1 MFNKIVSTA
10 VVSLAALQAVSAQTF
25 TDCNPLKKTCP
36 PNPALGKEKVSCGLT
51 KSACSALETLP
62 GTEIKYDS
70 KGAHFTI
77 EKETNAPTVASKKF
91 IFFGR
96 VDVEVQAA
104 EGQGI
109 VTSIVLQSDDLDEID
124 WEWLG
129 GDTQQV
135 QTNYFSKGDTTVYDR
150 GGFHDV
156 SDPLTTYHKYSIE
169 WTKDAV
175 NWLIDDNNVRT
186 LKASSVKGFPE
197 TPMQVKLGTWCAG
210 GKDTPKG
217 TVDWAGGYTDF
228 SKAPFNAYYKSLSIV
243 DYAGGDSATSKSV
256 KEYVWSDNS
265 GDWESIE
272 VKTGTGSDDDSEDT
286 ETTSAADKAT
296 TKTAPASGAKTQT
309 QSTKDE
315 SESQDASTAAVSPSA
330 SDNATSTPVETS
342 SADNTSVPST
352 ATHGTAQSGLVAA
365 ALLLAYLFA
374 FM

>member
-1 MFNKIVSTA
+1 MFKQIISTA
-10 VVSLAALQAVSAQTF
+10 VSLAALQAVSAQTF
-25 TDCNPLKKTCP
+25 TGCNPLKKTCP
-36 PNPALGKEKVSCGLT
+36 PNAALGKEKVSCDLT
-51 KSACSALETLP
+51 KGECDFFKTLP
-62 GTEIKYDS
+62 GTDIKYDK

-91 IFFGR
+91 LFFGR
-96 VDVEVQAA
+96 IDVEMQAA

-129 GDTQQV
+129 GDTQKV

-150 GGFHDV
+150 GAFHDV

-175 NWLIDDNNVRT
+175 NWLIDDNVVRT

-228 SKAPFNAYYKSLSIV
+228 SKSPFIAYYKSISVV
-243 DYAGGDSATSKSV
+243 DYAGGSDATNKNV
-256 KEYVWSDNS
+256 KEYVWGDNS

-272 VKTGTGSDDDSEDT
+272 VKTGTGSDDDSGDS
-286 ETTSAADKAT
+286 ETTSASDKAV
-296 TKTAPASGAKTQT
+296 TKTAPASRAKTQT
-309 QSTKDE
+309 QSSEDE
-315 SESQDASTAAVSPSA
+315 SESQDASTAAVTPSA
-330 SDNATSTPVETS
+330 SDNATSTPVETE
-342 SADNTSVPST
+342 AGDNTGVASG
-352 ATHGTAQSGLVAA
+352 AAHGTAKGALIAA
-365 ALLLAYLFA
+365 TLLLTCSAA
-374 FM
+374 FL